1 MKAIRESSEGLQ
13 YPEHGGKRGTPSM
26 GGLAIMAAVAG
37 GYFLTHAVMWTAPT
51 VTGLLALMLMGSL
64 GLVGMAD
71 DYLKIFKQRS
81 TGLRARTSRAQTC
94 GRLACMDAAHEPLV
108 LRGKA

>member
-1 MKAIRESSEGLQ
+1 MIAAH
-13 YPEHGGKRGTPSM
+13 PEYNEDGMCTDHPGYVACQCIACGT
-26 GGLAIMAAVAG
+26 
-37 GYFLTHAVMWTAPT
+37 
-51 VTGLLALMLMGSL
+51 
-64 GLVGMAD
+64 
-71 DYLKIFKQRS
+71 